1 MASTNPRIHPYL
13 KQDVFARLQAAKLK
27 PGRTE
32 SDIVN
37 RALASFFSHEH
48 DDKRDA
54 ALIRRL
60 DRLSRQ
66 IEGLE
71 RRQIIATE
79 AFALFVRYF
88 LTVIPQVSKADR
100 KAAQAEGHARFETYL
115 KSLQSVLHDGEP
127 NLFDRMEDQLADESA
142 FFTEEELTRLNDPA
156 PVRPANKEDAHVT
169 S

>member
-13 KQDVFARLQAAKLK
+13 KPEVFARLQAAKLK
-27 PGRTE
+27 PGRSE

-37 RALASFFSHEH
+37 QALAAFFSHEH

-60 DRLSRQ
+60 DRVSRQ

-71 RRQIIATE
+71 RKQIIATE

-88 LTVIPQVSKADR
+88 LTVIPQVAEADK

-115 KSLQSVLHDGEP
+115 KSLQSILADGEP
-127 NLFDRMEDQLADESA
+127 ILFNRIEDRLAEASA
-142 FFTEEELTRLNDPA
+142 FFTADELARLHEPA
-156 PVRPANKEDAHVT
+156 PERPSKKEDASVT
-169 S
+169 A

>member
-13 KQDVFARLQAAKLK
+13 QPDVFARLQAAKVK
-27 PGRTE
+27 PGQSE

-37 RALASFFSHEH
+37 RALAAFFSYEHE
-48 DDKRDA
+48 DKRDA

-88 LTVIPQVSKADR
+88 LTVIPPVAAADK

-115 KSLQSVLHDGEP
+115 SSLQSVLEDGEP
-127 NLFDRMEDQLADESA
+127 ILFNRMEDRLADTSA
-142 FFTEEELTRLNDPA
+142 FFTKEELARLHDPS
-156 PVRPANKEDAHVT
+156 PERPSKTEVANVT
-169 S
+169 A

>member
-1 MASTNPRIHPYL
+1 MASSNPRIHPYL
-13 KQDVFARLQAAKLK
+13 KPSVFAHLQAAKLK

-37 RALASFFSHEH
+37 QALAAFFSHEH

-71 RRQIIATE
+71 RKQIIAAE

-88 LTVIPQVSKADR
+88 LTVIPQVSEADR

-115 KSLQSVLHDGEP
+115 SSLQSILQDGEP
-127 NLFDRMEDQLADESA
+127 ILFNRVEDQLADGSK
-142 FFTEEELTRLNDPA
+142 FFTEDELARLHEPR
-156 PVRPANKEDAHVT
+156 PERPAKTEDANGT
-169 S
+169 A

>member
-13 KQDVFARLQAAKLK
+13 KPEVFARLQAAKVK
-27 PGRTE
+27 PGRSE

-37 RALASFFSHEH
+37 QALAAFFSHEH

-71 RRQIIATE
+71 RKQIIAAE

-88 LTVIPQVSKADR
+88 LTVIPQVAEADK
-100 KAAQAEGHARFETYL
+100 KAAQSEGHARYETYL
-115 KSLQSVLHDGEP
+115 QSLQSILEDGDP
-127 NLFDRMEDQLADESA
+127 ILFNRIEDRLAERSA
-142 FFTEEELTRLNDPA
+142 FFTAEELARLHEPA
-156 PVRPANKEDAHVT
+156 PTRPAKTEDANVT
-169 S
+169 A